1 MSRSGPLLIPMKVR
15 SWGCPKFDPPEAD
28 LRGQMPEISPP
39 DRRRSNSTV
48 PEIEAGERRFHPT
61 MPENDLVEQH
71 WLGANLAVRKS
82 VDYIQLEMAEGEGD
96 KSKEVN
102 KVL

>member
-1 MSRSGPLLIPMKVR
+1 MKVR
-15 SWGCPKFDPPEAD
+15 SWGCPKFDPLEAD

-96 KSKEVN
+96 GPKKVN

>member
-1 MSRSGPLLIPMKVR
+1 MRNGCESLLGAKFNSRLSPGPLLIPMKVR
-15 SWGCPKFDPPEAD
+15 SWGCPKFDPLEAD

-61 MPENDLVEQH
+61 MPEIDLV
-71 WLGANLAVRKS
+71 G
-82 VDYIQLEMAEGEGD
+82 
-96 KSKEVN
+96 
-102 KVL
+102 